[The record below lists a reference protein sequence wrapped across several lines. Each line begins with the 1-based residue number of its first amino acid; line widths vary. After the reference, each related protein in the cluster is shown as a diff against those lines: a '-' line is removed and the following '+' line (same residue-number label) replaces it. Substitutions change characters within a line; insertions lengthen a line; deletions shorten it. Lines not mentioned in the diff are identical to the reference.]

1 MDHASVTPRRLSYDL
16 LKEITDGFSEE
27 RKLGSGGYGK
37 VYKGVHKDGETMAVK
52 LLYDMPGLDDEQF
65 KREFNNLMCLQHHN
79 IVRLVGYC
87 HDTRQEYVQYNG
99 RLVVADKIYRALCF
113 EYAPNRSLH
122 ENLSDEYSGID
133 WRTRYGII
141 KGVCDGLKYLHH
153 ELKPPMYHLD
163 LKPANVLLDEN
174 MVPKVA
180 DFGLSRLFGEE
191 QTKIT
196 LSSMGT
202 RGYLPPEYIE
212 QNVLSNKFDIFS
224 LGVVIIKVM
233 AGPMGYSK
241 CGEMSSQE
249 FVKLVHENWRT
260 RLQTPPI
267 CEPEPEAYYEQVRTC
282 IEIALRCV
290 EVDRHKRPTISY
302 IVDTMNETQTK
313 IRLWSPLAQRSQSF
327 ASAITGLRRIEYSD
341 LAAAID
347 IFSVDDQPSVPKR
360 LKTGPALPNVPE
372 HDIHKASN
380 SNVNPGF
387 LLQETHPKLLE
398 QNENTAYLK
407 QDADVKTDIRPLQKP
422 VKISYPTD
430 GNVPTARHNVMS
442 TDVTALKSGK
452 PKIKGVSLTE
462 LFTPEQINAHI
473 DSLRLWIGQSK
484 AKAEKN
490 QLMLSFEN
498 ENSCQL
504 CKVEKLT
511 FKPPPIYCS
520 PCGAE
525 IKRNA
530 PFYTVGTGDTRHFFC
545 IPCYNESRGDT
556 IEVDGLNFLKARFEK
571 IRNDEETEEWVSA
584 HLNGFS
590 VTCECWQHQICALFN
605 GRRNDGGQAEYTC
618 PYCYIKEVEC
628 GLRLPLPQSAVLGAS
643 DLPRTVL
650 SDHIEERLFK
660 RLKLER
666 QTRASQSG
674 HSFDEVAGA
683 EGLVVRVV
691 SSVDK
696 KVEVK
701 PHFLEIFQ
709 EDNYPTEFPYKSKA
723 VLLFQKIEG
732 VEVCLFGM
740 YVQEFGA
747 ECAYPNQRRVYLSYL
762 DSVKYFRPEIKAASG
777 EALRTFVYHEILIG
791 YLEYCKQRG
800 FTSCYIWACPPLK
813 GEDYILYCHPEI
825 QKTPKSEKLREWFLA
840 MLQKAT
846 KEEIVVELTNLYDH
860 FFITMGECKAK
871 VTTSRLPYFD
881 GDYWRGA
888 AEDMIN
894 QIRQEEDDRK
904 LQKKSKAKKI
914 FTKKALKAAGYTD
927 LSSNASKDAMLMQ
940 KVDIVGVPN
949 DTKDRDDILETKENA
964 QSSGTCLGMPLW

>member
-1 MDHASVTPRRLSYDL
+1 MELHVVMDVEPSALEIGQRHIEAFRQRMTEEERMLCMFLVASAGRSRPGAERFISLRESASPTTPAPSTSSSFFPSVTPRRLSYDL

-473 DSLRLWIGQSK
+473 DSLRLWIGQ
-484 AKAEKN
+484 
-490 QLMLSFEN
+490 
-498 ENSCQL
+498 
-504 CKVEKLT
+504 
-511 FKPPPIYCS
+511 
-520 PCGAE
+520 
-525 IKRNA
+525 
-530 PFYTVGTGDTRHFFC
+530 
-545 IPCYNESRGDT
+545 
-556 IEVDGLNFLKARFEK
+556 
-571 IRNDEETEEWVSA
+571 
-584 HLNGFS
+584 
-590 VTCECWQHQICALFN
+590 
-605 GRRNDGGQAEYTC
+605 
-618 PYCYIKEVEC
+618 
-628 GLRLPLPQSAVLGAS
+628 
-643 DLPRTVL
+643 
-650 SDHIEERLFK
+650 
-660 RLKLER
+660 
-666 QTRASQSG
+666 
-674 HSFDEVAGA
+674 VAGA

-709 EDNYPTEFPYKSKA
+709 EDNYPTEFPYKSK
-723 VLLFQKIEG
+723 
-732 VEVCLFGM
+732 
-740 YVQEFGA
+740 
-747 ECAYPNQRRVYLSYL
+747 
-762 DSVKYFRPEIKAASG
+762 
-777 EALRTFVYHEILIG
+777 IG